1 MKLFVLILISLSS
14 LAQTLSF
21 DNGKTLSLKA
31 MKEKYQVQEIEVW
44 NPYIR
49 KLEKYSAFDMKK
61 ILNDIYQEKW
71 KSVFS
76 IYVETKDNYTPIIE
90 VYKFKERR
98 PYLAFAKVGE
108 KGFDSIFSYKDK
120 LIDLSPFYLIWIE
133 DYKADDETKAAR
145 RHHHWPY
152 KITKFGLLNQLPQE
166 LLPIFDTTKKIIYG
180 YKNYLKQCISCH
192 ALKGIGGK
200 KSFEL
205 LGSEVMKKEDQYL
218 HQYISNP
225 RKINPKAKMPAFPLR
240 IEHRTDRIKN
250 IVKYLRYL
258 EKGPPKK
265 VVRKSDLD
273 SLIEILEESEYQ

>member
-1 MKLFVLILISLSS
+1 MKWIIVFGLMLGFVFAREL
-14 LAQTLSF
+14 TF
-21 DNGKTLSLKA
+21 DNGKSLKFKD
-31 MKEKYQVQEIEVW
+31 MKKKYQVHEVEVW

-49 KLEKYSAFDMKK
+49 KHEKYYAFDMKK
-61 ILNDIYQEKW
+61 ILNDIYQNKW

-76 IYVETKDNYTPIIE
+76 IIVETKDKYTPIIE
-90 VYKFKERR
+90 TYKFKERK
-98 PYLAFAKVGE
+98 PFLAFAKVGE
-108 KGFDSIFSYKDK
+108 KGFNSIFSYKEK
-120 LIDLSPFYLIWIE
+120 LVDLSPFYLIWIE
-133 DYKADDETKAAR
+133 DYKAKDETKAAR

-152 KITKFGLLNQLPQE
+152 KIMKFSLLNQLPQE
-166 LLPIFDTTKKIIYG
+166 LLPIFNASKKIIYG

-192 ALKGIGGK
+192 ALKGIGGD

-205 LGSEVMKKEDQYL
+205 LSSDVMKKDDKYL
-218 HQYISNP
+218 YQYISNP
-225 RKINPKAKMPAFPLR
+225 RKINPKAQMAPFPLR

-273 SLIEILEESEYQ
+273 SLIEILEESE